1 MGGSANPAAA
11 IGLAGATGLPGRR
24 RAYESGN
31 CNSVEAL
38 APDRSTLAAAL
49 FGVAHA
55 EIGKGCAAAR
65 MYSKDS
71 CQQSCRCG
79 GSHTAQHTSGCDT
92 LEQPKHGT
100 KAQGLSE
107 ATAQRIW
114 HRYGLKPHLVQS
126 FKLSRDREFVEKFH
140 DVVGL
145 CLNPRDKAVVLCRH
159 QKSQIQALERTQPM
173 LPLRPGHGSKRARPS
188 RRLG

>member
-1 MGGSANPAAA
+1 MNQAIAIQLKLWRPTVQLWRQRFLVLRMLRLEKDALRLGCIPKIPASKVAA
-11 IGLAGATGLPGRR
+11 VVETTLHSTPPNATHW
-24 RAYESGN
+24 
-31 CNSVEAL
+31 NS
-38 APDRSTLAAAL
+38 RSMA
-49 FGVAHA
+49 
-55 EIGKGCAAAR
+55 
-65 MYSKDS
+65 
-71 CQQSCRCG
+71 
-79 GSHTAQHTSGCDT
+79 
-92 LEQPKHGT
+92 